1 MATQN
6 TIPRASIR
14 QRRLKEARV
23 IFNGKKSVLSC
34 LLRDASETGFR
45 IKIGEPYRVPDI
57 FELEVFGQPPRPARK
72 VWIGRDEL
80 GAAFT

>member
-1 MATQN
+1 MTAQKN
-6 TIPRASIR
+6 IPRTSQR
-14 QRRLKEARV
+14 MRRLKEARV

-57 FELEVFGQPPRPARK
+57 FEIEVYGQPIRTARK
-72 VWIGRDEL
+72 VWIGTDEL

>member
-6 TIPRASIR
+6 TIARTSIR

-57 FELEVFGQPPRPARK
+57 FELEVYGQPVRTARK
-72 VWIGRDEL
+72 VWIGPDEL

>member
-1 MATQN
+1 MTAQN
-6 TIPRASIR
+6 NIPRTSQR
-14 QRRLKEARV
+14 MRRLKEARV

-57 FELEVFGQPPRPARK
+57 FEIEVYGQPIRTARK
-72 VWIGRDEL
+72 VWIGTDEL

>member
-6 TIPRASIR
+6 NIPRTSIR

-34 LLRDASETGFR
+34 LLRDVSETGFR

-57 FELEVFGQPPRPARK
+57 FEIEVSGQPARPARK
-72 VWIGRDEL
+72 VWIGTDEL